1 MNELVNF
8 ECKSQEMGFSY
19 VHSTVLDD
27 AFSVAHVDRDLF
39 SVVMLL
45 DGELDYVIEGK
56 PVHIQPKDVLLVGNN
71 ELHHTIM
78 QKEAKCEYIL
88 LMINLDFF
96 IKNNCTEFTDMVFNR
111 ALGCDNIIAS
121 DKVIES
127 GIDDIFSR
135 LSKYMQEQPVCMTV
149 VRSVLVELLYNLNKR
164 VMKNVKSNYKQE
176 KIRDIISYINEHLA
190 DDLSLENIAEEFFF
204 SRQYLCKIFKEN
216 TGFSVYKYI
225 SYKRIVLAKELYSK
239 GMSLS
244 EACRCAGFNDYSA
257 FYRAYTKLMGE
268 SPQKGFIKE
277 NRA

>member
-1 MNELVNF
+1 MKDFLNF

-19 VHSTVLDD
+19 IHSNVLND

-39 SVVMLL
+39 SIVMLL

-56 PVHIQPKDVLLVGNN
+56 QVHIHPNEVLLVGNN
-71 ELHHTIM
+71 ELHHTIT
-78 QKEAKCEYIL
+78 QKDCKCEYIL

-96 IKNNCTEFTDMVFNR
+96 IKNHCTEFTDMVFNR
-111 ALGCDNIIAS
+111 ALGCDNIISA
-121 DKVIES
+121 DKVMES
-127 GIDDIFSR
+127 GIYDIFRR
-135 LSKYMQEQPVCMTV
+135 LSKYMQEKPICVTV
-149 VRSVLVELLYNLNKR
+149 AKSVLVELLYNLNKQ
-164 VMKNVKSNYKQE
+164 VMKSVQSNYKQE
-176 KIRDIISYINEHLA
+176 KIKNIISYINEHLA
-190 DDLSLENIAEEFFF
+190 EDLSLEQIAEEFFF

-257 FYRAYTKLMGE
+257 FYRAYTKIMGE
-268 SPQKGFIKE
+268 SPQKSLS
-277 NRA
+277 

>member
-1 MNELVNF
+1 MNDFLNF

-19 VHSTVLDD
+19 IHSTVLDD

-56 PVHIQPKDVLLVGNN
+56 PIHIHPKDVLLVGNN

-78 QKEAKCEYIL
+78 QKECKCEYIL

-96 IKNNCTEFTDMVFNR
+96 IKNNCTDFTDMVFNR
-111 ALGCDNIIAS
+111 ALGCDNIISA
-121 DKVIES
+121 DKVTES
-127 GIDDIFSR
+127 GVDDIFRR

-149 VRSVLVELLYNLNKR
+149 VRSVLVELLYNLNKQ

-176 KIRDIISYINEHLA
+176 KIRHIISYINEHLA
-190 DDLSLENIAEEFFF
+190 DDLSLEHIAEEFFF

-257 FYRAYTKLMGE
+257 FYRAYTKIMGE
-268 SPQKGFIKE
+268 SPQK
-277 NRA
+277 NLS